1 MKKLRNIL
9 LPLCAVLLLSSCAE
23 DMNNNKNNI
32 TPPPPVISD
41 GLSDNA
47 ILSDSPKI
55 GIVTFKAAEHIQ
67 GSSYVWNIEDVNLA
81 NNQGRQITADFAAS
95 GTYLVTLDVDGT
107 LYKANIIIPAN
118 DVDYEIDMGKSHTII
133 SDKTQ
138 KRLFVYGDNSKGQLC
153 IEKSITSLKE
163 PRILKSYTSE
173 ITSVASG
180 NNHTLFT
187 DNTYV
192 YGCGDNS
199 YSQLGTGNTEIV
211 DNVTTVSIIAP
222 LETGSYRR
230 IFVSAGGDMS
240 VAGYE
245 FLEGSA
251 PKISIYNWG
260 YDDTKENKIQSS
272 ANLLTT
278 SNSRDEV
285 LFATGSNFSII
296 RATSSYNVFSFGIN
310 DKWQLGR
317 IQGAGTGYD
326 AAPVNPD
333 THLDGNKTD
342 MTAGFVF
349 TPYGEEKLTGDFS
362 ERSYYQN
369 NYFAK
374 LASGDDFVVSIKK
387 ETSADDSW
395 TKQDKYAV
403 YVWGNNENN
412 QLGFSNKDG
421 NTTVRRGTALFNAI
435 ESTAMEK
442 DPNSVTPIQKEMV
455 EVAAG
460 RATGY
465 AISNDGILYGWGDE
479 SKSQLTNNKQV
490 NQTNN
495 MVYEI
500 AKPNG
505 VTKGYKKVWAG
516 GDRVIALAG
525 DNNLYTWGDNKNGIL
540 GTNNSADIV
549 DTPEKLFFSL
559 APVE

>member
-32 TPPPPVISD
+32 TPPPPVISG

-47 ILSDSPKI
+47 ILSDSPKK
-55 GIVTFKAAEHIQ
+55 GTVTFKPAEHIQ
-67 GSSYVWNIEDVNLA
+67 GSSYVWNVEGVNLS

-95 GTYLVTLDVDGT
+95 GTYLVTLNVDGA

-118 DVDYEIDMGKSHTII
+118 DVDYEIDMGQNHTII
-133 SDKTQ
+133 SDKAQ

-153 IEKSITSLKE
+153 IEKTITSLKE
-163 PRILKSYTSE
+163 PRILKSYNSE
-173 ITSVASG
+173 ISTVAAG

-199 YSQLGTGNTEIV
+199 FGQLGTGSTNKV
-211 DNVTTVSIIAP
+211 DNVTVIKTIPQKQNI
-222 LETGSYRR
+222 RR
-230 IFVSAGGDMS
+230 IFVSSGGDMS
-240 VAGYE
+240 VAGIE
-245 FLEGSA
+245 FLEAAA
-251 PKISIYNWG
+251 PKISIYHWG

-272 ANLLTT
+272 AKELAT
-278 SNSRDEV
+278 SSSRDDV
-285 LFATGSNFSII
+285 LFATGGNFSIL
-296 RATSSYNVFSFGIN
+296 RATSGFNVFSFGIN

-326 AAPVNPD
+326 AALLNPD

-342 MTAGFVF
+342 MASGFVF
-349 TPYGEEKLTGDFS
+349 TPYGEEKLTGDYS

-374 LASGDDFVVSIKK
+374 FASGDDFVVSIKK
-387 ETSADDSW
+387 ETSADSEW

-421 NTTVRRGTALFNAI
+421 GTTVRRGTALFNAI
-435 ESTAMEK
+435 ENTSMEK

-460 RATGY
+460 RAAGY
-465 AISNDGILYGWGDE
+465 AISSDGILYGWGDE

-500 AKPNG
+500 ANPKG
-505 VTKGYKKVWAG
+505 VIEGYKKVWAG

>member
-32 TPPPPVISD
+32 TPPPPVISG

-47 ILSDSPKI
+47 I
-55 GIVTFKAAEHIQ
+55 VTFKVSEEIT
-67 GSSYVWNIEDVNLA
+67 GNDYTWNIENIILA
-81 NNQGRQITADFAAS
+81 NNKGRQISADFTTAGS
-95 GTYLVTLDVDGT
+95 YLVSLNVDGIE
-107 LYKANIIIPAN
+107 YKGNIIIPN
-118 DVDYEIDMGKSHTII
+118 TEPSYEIDMGKSHTII

-199 YSQLGTGNTEIV
+199 LGQLGTGS
-211 DNVTTVSIIAP
+211 TTAVENAVVVPTIPQKQNI
-222 LETGSYRR
+222 RR
-230 IFVSAGGDMS
+230 IFVSSGGDMS
-240 VAGYE
+240 VAGIE
-245 FLEGSA
+245 FLEAAA
-251 PKISIYNWG
+251 PKISIYHWG

-272 ANLLTT
+272 AKELAT
-278 SNSRDEV
+278 SSSRDDV
-285 LFATGSNFSII
+285 LFATGGNFSIL

-317 IQGAGTGYD
+317 IQGAGTGYPSLGEEEKNSPD
-326 AAPVNPD
+326 NNP
-333 THLDGNKTD
+333 TLNKTD
-342 MTAGFVF
+342 MATGFVF
-349 TPYGEEKLTGDFS
+349 TPYGEENDYVN
-362 ERSYYQN
+362 YYQN
-369 NYFAK
+369 NYFGKIAT
-374 LASGDDFVVSIKK
+374 GDDFVVSIKK
-387 ETSADDSW
+387 ETSADSEW

-421 NTTVRRGTALFNAI
+421 GTTVRRGTALFNAI
-435 ESTAMEK
+435 ENTSMEK

-465 AISNDGILYGWGDE
+465 AISSDGILYGWGDE

-490 NQTNN
+490 NIVNN

-500 AKPNG
+500 ANPKG

-540 GTNNSADIV
+540 GTNNSADTV
-549 DTPEKLFFSL
+549 DIPEKLFFSL

>member
-23 DMNNNKNNI
+23 DINNNKNNI

-55 GIVTFKAAEHIQ
+55 GTVTFKAAEHIQ
-67 GSSYVWNIEDVNLA
+67 GSSYVWNIEGVNLS
-81 NNQGRQITADFAAS
+81 NNQGRQITAGFETS
-95 GTYLVTLDVDGT
+95 GTYLVTLNVDGA

-118 DVDYEIDMGKSHTII
+118 DVDYEIDMGQNHTII
-133 SDKTQ
+133 SDKAQ

-153 IEKSITSLKE
+153 IEKSIKSLKE

-187 DNTYV
+187 DNAYI

-199 YSQLGTGNTEIV
+199 FGQLGLDSTDVV
-211 DNVTTVSIIAP
+211 DNVVTISSIPQI
-222 LETGSYRR
+222 SNISR
-230 IFVSAGGDMS
+230 IFVSSGGDMS
-240 VAGYE
+240 VAGIE
-245 FLEGSA
+245 FLEANA
-251 PKISIYNWG
+251 PKISIYHWG

-278 SNSRDEV
+278 SNSRDKV
-285 LFATGSNFSII
+285 LFATGNGFSIV
-296 RATSSYNVFSFGIN
+296 RATSSYNVFSFGVN

-342 MTAGFVF
+342 MAAGFVF
-349 TPYGEEKLTGDFS
+349 TPYGEEKLTGDYS

-387 ETSADDSW
+387 ETKDESSW

-421 NTTVRRGTALFNAI
+421 GTTVRRGTALFNAI
-435 ESTAMEK
+435 ENTSMAT

-479 SKSQLTNNKQV
+479 SKSQLTNNKQA

-505 VTKGYKKVWAG
+505 VTQGYKKVWAG

-540 GTNNSADIV
+540 GTNNSADTV
-549 DTPEKLFFSL
+549 DIPEKLFFSL

>member
-32 TPPPPVISD
+32 TPPPPVISG

-55 GIVTFKAAEHIQ
+55 GTVTFKAAEHIQ
-67 GSSYVWNIEDVNLA
+67 GSSYVWNIEGVNLS

-95 GTYLVTLDVDGT
+95 GTYLVTLNVDGA

-133 SDKTQ
+133 SDKAQ

-153 IEKSITSLKE
+153 IEKTITSLKE
-163 PRILKSYTSE
+163 PSILKSYNSE
-173 ITSVASG
+173 ISTVAAG

-199 YSQLGTGNTEIV
+199 LGQLGLGA
-211 DNVTTVSIIAP
+211 TTAVENAVVVSTIPQKQNI
-222 LETGSYRR
+222 RR
-230 IFVSAGGDMS
+230 IFVSSGGDMS
-240 VAGYE
+240 VAGIE
-245 FLEGSA
+245 FLEAAA
-251 PKISIYNWG
+251 PKISIYHWG

-272 ANLLTT
+272 AKELAT
-278 SNSRDEV
+278 SSSRDDV
-285 LFATGSNFSII
+285 LFATGGNFSIL
-296 RATSSYNVFSFGIN
+296 RATSGFNVFSFGIN

-317 IQGAGTGYD
+317 IQGAGTGYPSPGEEEKNSPD
-326 AAPVNPD
+326 NNP
-333 THLDGNKTD
+333 TLNKTD
-342 MTAGFVF
+342 MASGFVF
-349 TPYGEEKLTGDFS
+349 TPYGEENNYVN
-362 ERSYYQN
+362 YYQN
-369 NYFAK
+369 NYFGKIAT
-374 LASGDDFVVSIKK
+374 GDDFVVSIKK
-387 ETSADDSW
+387 ETQEDSIY
-395 TKQDKYAV
+395 TQIPKYSL
-403 YVWGNNENN
+403 YVWGNNEYG
-412 QLGFSNKDG
+412 QLGFTSSNISVGRATPLFDALQG
-421 NTTVRRGTALFNAI
+421 EPMTT
-435 ESTAMEK
+435 
-442 DPNSVTPIQKEMV
+442 DPNKVKPIQKEMV

-465 AISNDGILYGWGDE
+465 AISSDGILYGWGDE

-500 AKPNG
+500 ANPKG

-540 GTNNSADIV
+540 GTNNSADTV

>member
-1 MKKLRNIL
+1 MKRLRNIV
-9 LPLCAVLLLSSCAE
+9 LPICAVLLLSSCAE
-23 DMNNNKNNI
+23 EVNKKGNN
-32 TPPPPVISD
+32 TPPPVISE
-41 GLSDNA
+41 GLSNVA
-47 ILSDSPKI
+47 ILHDSPKI

-67 GSSYVWNIEDVNLA
+67 GSSYVWSIEGVNLS
-81 NNQGRQITADFAAS
+81 NNQDRQITADFTTAGS
-95 GTYLVTLDVDGT
+95 YLVSLNVDGIE
-107 LYKANIIIPAN
+107 YKGNIIIPN
-118 DVDYEIDMGKSHTII
+118 TEPSYEIDMGKSHTII

-187 DNTYV
+187 DNAYI

-199 YSQLGTGNTEIV
+199 FGQLGIGSTDVV
-211 DNVTTVSIIAP
+211 DNAVTISSIPQI
-222 LETGSYRR
+222 SNIRR
-230 IFVSAGGDMS
+230 IFVSSGGDMS
-240 VAGYE
+240 VAGIE
-245 FLEGSA
+245 FLEAAA

-326 AAPVNPD
+326 AALLNPD

-342 MTAGFVF
+342 MATGFVF
-349 TPYGEEKLTGDFS
+349 TPYGEEKLTDDFS

-369 NYFAK
+369 HYFAK

-387 ETSADDSW
+387 ETSADSEW
-395 TKQDKYAV
+395 TKQNKYAV

-421 NTTVRRGTALFNAI
+421 GTTVRRGTALFNAI
-435 ESTAMEK
+435 ENTSMEK

-479 SKSQLTNNKQV
+479 SKGQLTNNKQANIV
-490 NQTNN
+490 NN

-500 AKPNG
+500 SNPTG
-505 VTKGYKKVWAG
+505 VTQGYKKVWAG

-525 DNNLYTWGDNKNGIL
+525 DNNLYTWGDNTNGIL
-540 GTNNSADIV
+540 GINNTNAVINS
-549 DTPEKLFFSL
+549 PEKIFFSL
-559 APVE
+559 ALVE

>member
-1 MKKLRNIL
+1 MKRLRNIV
-9 LPLCAVLLLSSCAE
+9 LPICAVLLLSSCAE
-23 DMNNNKNNI
+23 EVNKKGNN
-32 TPPPPVISD
+32 TPPPVISE
-41 GLSDNA
+41 GLSNVA
-47 ILSDSPKI
+47 ILHDSPKI
-55 GIVTFKAAEHIQ
+55 GTVTFKVSEEIT
-67 GSSYVWNIEDVNLA
+67 GNDYTWNIENIVLA
-81 NNQGRQITADFAAS
+81 NNKGRQISADFTTAGS
-95 GTYLVTLDVDGT
+95 YLVSLNVDGIE
-107 LYKANIIIPAN
+107 YKGNIIIPN
-118 DVDYEIDMGKSHTII
+118 TEPSYEIDMGKSHTII

-163 PRILKSYTSE
+163 PRILKSYNSE
-173 ITSVASG
+173 ISTVAAG

-199 YSQLGTGNTEIV
+199 FGQLGLGSTDVV
-211 DNVTTVSIIAP
+211 DNAVTISSIPQI
-222 LETGSYRR
+222 SNIRR
-230 IFVSAGGDMS
+230 IFVSSGGDMS
-240 VAGYE
+240 VAGIE
-245 FLEGSA
+245 FLEANA
-251 PKISIYNWG
+251 PKISIYHWG

-272 ANLLTT
+272 AKELAT
-278 SNSRDEV
+278 SSSRDDV
-285 LFATGSNFSII
+285 LFATGGNFSIL
-296 RATSSYNVFSFGIN
+296 RATSSFNVFSFGIN

-326 AAPVNPD
+326 AALLNPD

-342 MTAGFVF
+342 MTTGFVF
-349 TPYGEEKLTGDFS
+349 TPYGEEKLTGDYS

-387 ETSADDSW
+387 ETSANSEW

-421 NTTVRRGTALFNAI
+421 GTTVRRGTALFNAI
-435 ESTAMEK
+435 ENTSMEK

-479 SKSQLTNNKQV
+479 SKSQLTNNKQANIV
-490 NQTNN
+490 NN

-500 AKPNG
+500 SNPTG
-505 VTKGYKKVWAG
+505 VTQGYKKVWAG

-540 GTNNSADIV
+540 GTNNSADTV
-549 DTPEKLFFSL
+549 DIPEKLFFSL

>member
-47 ILSDSPKI
+47 MLSDSPKI
-55 GIVTFKAAEHIQ
+55 GTVTFKAAEHIQ
-67 GSSYVWNIEDVNLA
+67 GSSYVWNIEGVNLS
-81 NNQGRQITADFAAS
+81 NNQGRQITADFTAS
-95 GTYLVTLDVDGT
+95 GKYLVTLNVDGIE
-107 LYKANIIIPAN
+107 YKGNIIIPN
-118 DVDYEIDMGKSHTII
+118 TEPSYEIDMGKSHTII
-133 SDKTQ
+133 SDKAQT
-138 KRLFVYGDNSKGQLC
+138 RLFVYGDNSKGQLC

-163 PRILKSYTSE
+163 PRILKSYNSE
-173 ITSVASG
+173 ISTVAAG

-199 YSQLGTGNTEIV
+199 FGQLGTGS
-211 DNVTTVSIIAP
+211 TTVVENAVVVSTIPQKQNI
-222 LETGSYRR
+222 RR
-230 IFVSAGGDMS
+230 IFVSSGGDMS
-240 VAGYE
+240 VAGIE
-245 FLEGSA
+245 FLEAAA
-251 PKISIYNWG
+251 PKISIYHWG

-296 RATSSYNVFSFGIN
+296 RATSSYNVFSIGIN

-317 IQGAGTGYD
+317 IQGAGTGYPSPGEEEKNSPD
-326 AAPVNPD
+326 NNP
-333 THLDGNKTD
+333 TLNKTD
-342 MTAGFVF
+342 MASGFVF
-349 TPYGEEKLTGDFS
+349 TPYGEENNDVN
-362 ERSYYQN
+362 YYQN
-369 NYFAK
+369 NYFGKIAT
-374 LASGDDFVVSIKK
+374 GDDFVVSIKK
-387 ETSADDSW
+387 ETKEDSSY
-395 TKQDKYAV
+395 TQIPKNSL
-403 YVWGNNENN
+403 YVWGNNEYG
-412 QLGFSNKDG
+412 QLGFTSSNTSVGRATPLFDALQG
-421 NTTVRRGTALFNAI
+421 EPMTT
-435 ESTAMEK
+435 
-442 DPNSVTPIQKEMV
+442 DPNKVKPIQKEMV

-479 SKSQLTNNKQV
+479 SKGQLTNNKQA

-500 AKPNG
+500 ANPKG

-549 DTPEKLFFSL
+549 DIPEKLFFSL

>member
-1 MKKLRNIL
+1 MKRLRNIV
-9 LPLCAVLLLSSCAE
+9 LPICAVLLLSSCAE
-23 DMNNNKNNI
+23 EVNKKGNN
-32 TPPPPVISD
+32 TPPPVISE
-41 GLSDNA
+41 GLSNVA
-47 ILSDSPKI
+47 ILHDSPKI
-55 GIVTFKAAEHIQ
+55 GTVTFKAAEHIQ
-67 GSSYVWNIEDVNLA
+67 GSSYVWNIEGINLS
-81 NNQGRQITADFAAS
+81 NIQGRQISADFTAAGS
-95 GTYLVTLDVDGT
+95 YLVSLNVDGIE
-107 LYKANIIIPAN
+107 YKGNIIIPNAEPS
-118 DVDYEIDMGKSHTII
+118 YEIDMGKSHTII

-187 DNTYV
+187 DNAYI

-199 YSQLGTGNTEIV
+199 FGQLGIGSTDAV
-211 DNVTTVSIIAP
+211 DNVTTISSIPAIQNI
-222 LETGSYRR
+222 RR
-230 IFVSAGGDMS
+230 IFVSSGGDMS
-240 VAGYE
+240 MAGIE
-245 FLEGSA
+245 FLEAAA

-296 RATSSYNVFSFGIN
+296 RATSSYNVFSIGIN

-317 IQGAGTGYD
+317 IQGAGTGYPSQGEEEKNSPD
-326 AAPVNPD
+326 NNP
-333 THLDGNKTD
+333 TLNKTD
-342 MTAGFVF
+342 MATGYVY
-349 TPYGEEKLTGDFS
+349 TPYGEENS
-362 ERSYYQN
+362 YVNYYQN
-369 NYFAK
+369 NYFGKIAT
-374 LASGDDFVVSIKK
+374 GDDFVVSIKK
-387 ETSADDSW
+387 ETKEDSSW
-395 TKQDKYAV
+395 TQIPKYSL
-403 YVWGNNENN
+403 YVWGNNEYG
-412 QLGFSNKDG
+412 QLGFTSSNISVGRATPLFDALQG
-421 NTTVRRGTALFNAI
+421 EPMTT
-435 ESTAMEK
+435 
-442 DPNSVTPIQKEMV
+442 DPNKVKPIQKEMV

-479 SKSQLTNNKQV
+479 SKSQLTNSKTQNT
-490 NQTNN
+490 TNN

-505 VTKGYKKVWAG
+505 VTEGYKKVWAG

-525 DNNLYTWGDNKNGIL
+525 DNNLYTWGDNTNGIL
-540 GTNNSADIV
+540 GINNTNAVINS
-549 DTPEKLFFSL
+549 PEKLFFSL